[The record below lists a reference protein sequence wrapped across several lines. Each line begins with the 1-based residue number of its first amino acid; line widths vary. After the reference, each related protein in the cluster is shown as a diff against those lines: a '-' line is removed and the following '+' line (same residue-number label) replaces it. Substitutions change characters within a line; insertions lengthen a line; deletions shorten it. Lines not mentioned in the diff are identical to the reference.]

1 MKLDCG
7 DRDCFQRYNQ
17 PVKGVKFPEIIAG
30 LTAMKTVTLQSLFA
44 GGPSGNFSESDIGNW
59 IEQVKIIRPQFV
71 QIYTLDR
78 GTPSKEIY
86 PADHEKLEKLGQHLR
101 EEGIPCRVFTRQ

>member
-1 MKLDCG
+1 MK
-7 DRDCFQRYNQ
+7 N
-17 PVKGVKFPEIIAG
+17 
-30 LTAMKTVTLQSLFA
+30 VTLQSLFST
-44 GGPSGNFSESDIGNW
+44 GPSGNFSEPDIDNW
-59 IEQVKIIRPQFV
+59 IEQVKIIRPQFI

-101 EEGIPCRVFTRQ
+101 EEGISCQVFTSQ